1 MKLLKVLVAFTMS
14 IGMTMCHPV
23 MADAPGTPKEKFV
36 LEMCRTAAVATTKTI
51 ENLKAGTSS
60 LEVMVKL
67 DGETPS
73 RDSQPAKYLGYAYA
87 KLNIDLVRTALK
99 KAFTEQAIQK
109 TQMENCLKSNNTL
122 ITVDKE

>member
-1 MKLLKVLVAFTMS
+1 MKLLKALVAFTMS

-23 MADAPGTPKEKFV
+23 MADVPEKEKFV

-51 ENLKAGTSS
+51 DNLKAGTSS
-60 LEVMVKL
+60 LEIMVKL
-67 DGETPS
+67 DSDTPN
-73 RDSQPAKYLGYAYA
+73 RDLQPAKYLGYAYA

-122 ITVDKE
+122 ITIDKE